1 MEVVRP
7 VTVPSTPE
15 RGELTALLFRRR
27 AADRPHAGPRP
38 GVGPGRDRLG
48 GMAGVVWGAI
58 DVEQAEPS
66 SWLVLATGVVAV
78 LAVTVD
84 GVWRWARGVVTIAH
98 EAGHAAAALLTGR
111 RLAGIRLHADTSG
124 LTVSVGRPTGPGMV
138 LTAAA
143 GYVSPSLVGLAGV
156 ALLALDLV
164 TVMLW
169 SAVAVVAGMLAV
181 VRNWFGALALLVV
194 GGTVA
199 GVSLAAPAGVQ
210 AAAGYTLTWFM
221 LLGAVRPVAELRRAR
236 RYGPRTTDADALARL
251 TGIPAGVWVVLF
263 GLVTVG
269 ALGLGGWLLLT

>member
-1 MEVVRP
+1 
-7 VTVPSTPE
+7 
-15 RGELTALLFRRR
+15 
-27 AADRPHAGPRP
+27 
-38 GVGPGRDRLG
+38 
-48 GMAGVVWGAI
+48 MAGVVRGAI

-164 TVMLW
+164 TLMLW
-169 SAVAVVAGMLAV
+169 AAVAVLAGMLVV

-194 GGTVA
+194 GGAVA

-210 AAAGYTLTWFM
+210 AAFGYTLTWFM
-221 LLGAVRPVAELRRAR
+221 LLGEIGRAH
-236 RYGPRTTDADALARL
+236 
-251 TGIPAGVWVVLF
+251 V
-263 GLVTVG
+263 
-269 ALGLGGWLLLT
+269 